1 MNNVLGFPILTLVTF
16 LPTLGAVLIALFL
29 KKEQSKAIKY
39 SAFAVAFIDFLVSI
53 PLWIYY
59 DPSRCSFRNY
69 MTGSRPSAFIT
80 PWVLTAFLCC

>member
-39 SAFAVAFIDFLVSI
+39 SAFAVAFIDFLVSV
-53 PLWIYY
+53 PLWFYY
-59 DPSRCSFRNY
+59 SSDTWKMQFQEVHDWIPSLGIR
-69 MTGSRPSAFIT
+69 
-80 PWVLTAFLCC
+80 